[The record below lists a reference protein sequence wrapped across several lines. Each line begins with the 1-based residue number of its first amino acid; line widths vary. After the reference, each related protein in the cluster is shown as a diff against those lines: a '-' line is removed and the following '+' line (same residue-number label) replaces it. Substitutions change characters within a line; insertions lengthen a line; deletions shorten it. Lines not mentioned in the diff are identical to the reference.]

1 MMNTNKVY
9 NNILSNFNTDTLYRS
24 QKDAAIVEGDS
35 LELMKKIPSHSISL
49 ILTDPPYHS
58 TNKKNITGDTKFKKD
73 EDFLDWMEQ
82 FAKEWKRILKFN
94 GSIYCF
100 CSSQMEYQL
109 INRFSKDFNILS
121 TITWTKPNKPGF
133 DGWRKKMKKENL
145 RQWYP
150 ASERIIFMAP
160 KYGENLFNSY
170 FEAKLRSW
178 RNLVKISGHDL
189 TEITGAYGKVNH
201 GGAVSNWEAGRN
213 IPSREQYTKIINALK
228 IRDTN
233 GLISFPDY
241 EDIIRPFNVDG
252 TMQYTDIWDFETV
265 RQYRGKHPAEKP
277 IDLLENAIKASSYVN
292 DIVLDTFSGSGSTAE
307 AALSLGRKS
316 ISMEIEDKWVQASVD
331 RLKST
336 QIELKV

>member
-1 MMNTNKVY
+1 MNTNKVY
-9 NNILSNFNTDTLYRS
+9 NNILSNFNTDTLYRP
-24 QKDAAIVEGDS
+24 QKDVAVVEGDS

-73 EDFLDWMEQ
+73 EDFLDWIEQ

-133 DGWRKKMKKENL
+133 DGWRHKMKKESL

-150 ASERIIFMAP
+150 ASERLIFMAP
-160 KYGENLFNSY
+160 KCGSNLFNSY
-170 FEAKLRSW
+170 FGAKLRSW
-178 RNLVKISGHDL
+178 CKIVGLSGHDL
-189 TEITGAYGKVNH
+189 TEITGTYGKVNH

-213 IPSREQYTKIINALK
+213 IPSREQYSKIVSALRERDVDNK
-228 IRDTN
+228 I
-233 GLISFPDY
+233 LFPVY

-292 DIVLDTFSGSGSTAE
+292 DIVLDTFSGSGATAV

-316 ISMEIEDKWVQASVD
+316 ISMEIEDKWVQSF
-331 RLKST
+331 LKSN
-336 QIELKV
+336 